1 MNLLLLIALICSI
14 SILIIT
20 SSNLPDYDN
29 TQLMTSANMAHF
41 ERDETRNTDN
51 DTHNK
56 FTYTSD
62 EASKPA
68 RKSMIRD
75 KPVFVGRNERKPFG
89 FGARNTSTS
98 GAIAGNNAAGSSN
111 DVSASAASGPVRRT
125 RTADEII
132 RDSRL
137 AREKRERAHL
147 AVGLGEAFRRTDVNG
162 EFIPKIPA
170 PPVTVQH
177 QIPSESGSPQSRI
190 PRTRTFSPNTNTNA
204 QGVSPS
210 PPRPASR
217 YNTYTN
223 TERQYRNTGTPAPPE
238 SESDFDITRDGSP
251 SPAPVSRPW
260 SSRNRGESADRGS
273 GSGSAPASRP
283 WTGRSRDSE
292 GSGSGSQA
300 SSSISAPAGENT
312 NGHSRRLSKDS
323 IEKMLARPPIFVR
336 KNVGE
341 RVSATSRLLARK
353 TSTGS
358 FEAAREE
365 VNSQEQ
371 ETFGPLAKKPSTDN
385 YDDFVEPPLRI
396 PKTWGSRAKSR
407 PGWMQKILTPDPSL
421 EIKMEPP
428 TQYVPEINPDVP
440 LSTIEDV
447 SGNIP
452 TPPTSRP
459 SSALPG
465 NPSPEK
471 GKVWDADIDFT
482 GHSLQISESPQLRV
496 RSSKLDEIRDREIQ
510 SLTARAVATNRLEE
524 IRERNSEERSVLSE
538 NSRKNEREVTPAAK
552 PAEKEDKKPVEKEE
566 QEVYHERAILQ
577 EEGHP
582 IPGTPIT
589 VFPAGSYVFR
599 NGTTEPHRMTPEET
613 DHTLRT
619 LAKLLS
625 PKSSP
630 VEITD
635 DEADDGDKDAKS
647 KTKSNTKI
655 NAGQTATT
663 KDTGKGEEKRVPKE
677 EKPVGQDIPLPERS
691 AEGAKEKPK
700 EQLLREKS
708 SDSLSGKGKGK
719 AFEIRAPTNDLGL
732 GVTKRYS
739 RTSTPPKSDV
749 DPEERITAEARLFD
763 LQDNRS
769 ERNSLRAPS
778 RSPSPSDDGKNDPDQ
793 TPRPRADPLSL
804 PTPKVTGA
812 YIETPA
818 PTVRKTRQARSNSS
832 PEVPTINELDVPTV
846 DTKRGQSSSRASTTS
861 TRGSSELRSRSTAP
875 RTATPARPRPQSYQ
889 SRQAQPLI
897 NSRRPPTA
905 IETRRRLEMEGG
917 YEDSTI
923 DDFEALLE
931 QDAATTDI
939 LNTNTDEP
947 LLETMYDEQGRPL
960 LQREVERRIER
971 MMLEKMNKN
980 LRHTSSS
987 IRDARQGIERLEH
1000 QVSTTSWP
1008 AMEHNEEYL
1017 YLKIPIPK
1025 LYTYNPPP
1033 PTTQQPDTR
1042 RRSWKFT
1049 WFGLILAIFVAWFF
1063 AETAMCEVY
1072 CHPTQSTHN
1081 NWHPSDPF
1089 FPWAIPTKLDHWTG
1103 EIVSRSWS
1111 ALDRK
1116 LGPPKR
1122 NRGRQT
1128 LTAKDWWQGRD
1139 GPVGI
1144 VRDHASVRALND
1156 DEIVY

>member
-1 MNLLLLIALICSI
+1 
-14 SILIIT
+14 
-20 SSNLPDYDN
+20 
-29 TQLMTSANMAHF
+29 MAHF
-41 ERDETRNTDN
+41 ERDETRDTDN
-51 DTHNK
+51 DIHNK

-62 EASKPA
+62 ETSKPA

-75 KPVFVGRNERKPFG
+75 KPLFVGRNEKKPFG
-89 FGARNTSTS
+89 FGARNTSNSSTNT
-98 GAIAGNNAAGSSN
+98 GNNAAGSSN
-111 DVSASAASGPVRRT
+111 DIFTSTSNAPIRRA

-137 AREKRERAHL
+137 ARERRERAHL
-147 AVGLGEAFRRTDVNG
+147 AVGLGEAFQRTDMNG
-162 EFIPKIPA
+162 EFIPKTSA
-170 PPVTVQH
+170 SSVVAQQH
-177 QIPSESGSPQSRI
+177 MLTESGSPQSRI
-190 PRTRTFSPNTNTNA
+190 PRTRTFSPSTNANA
-204 QGVSPS
+204 QGISPS
-210 PPRPASR
+210 PPRLASR
-217 YNTYTN
+217 YNTHTN
-223 TERQYRNTGTPAPPE
+223 TESQYRNTGTPAPPG

-251 SPAPVSRPW
+251 SPAPVSRPRN
-260 SSRNRGESADRGS
+260 SKNRGESADRGS
-273 GSGSAPASRP
+273 KGGSAPVSRP
-283 WTGRSRDSE
+283 WTGRSRGDSE
-292 GSGSGSQA
+292 GSQA
-300 SSSISAPAGENT
+300 SSSVSAPAGENT
-312 NGHSRRLSKDS
+312 NDHSRRLSKDS
-323 IEKMLARPPIFVR
+323 IEKMLAHPPIFVR

-371 ETFGPLAKKPSTDN
+371 ETVGPLAKKSSTND

-396 PKTWGSRAKSR
+396 PKTWGSRAKPRS
-407 PGWMQKILTPDPSL
+407 GWMQKILTPDPSL

-428 TQYVPEINPDVP
+428 TQYAPEINPDAP

-459 SSALPG
+459 NSALPG

-471 GKVWDADIDFT
+471 GRVWDADIDFT

-538 NSRKNEREVTPAAK
+538 NSRRNERGTTPTTK
-552 PAEKEDKKPVEKEE
+552 PAEKEDEELVEKKDQE
-566 QEVYHERAILQ
+566 EVYHEKINLQ
-577 EEGHP
+577 EESCP

-589 VFPAGSYVFR
+589 VFPAGSYVLKD
-599 NGTTEPHRMTPEET
+599 GATESNRMTPEET
-613 DHTLRT
+613 DYTLRT

-625 PKSSP
+625 PKPSP
-630 VEITD
+630 IEIAD
-635 DEADDGDKDAKS
+635 DEADDEDEDAKS
-647 KTKSNTKI
+647 KTKFNTKI
-655 NAGQTATT
+655 NAGQTSAA
-663 KDTGKGEEKRVPKE
+663 KETGKKE
-677 EKPVGQDIPLPERS
+677 EKPVGQDITPPEKPE
-691 AEGAKEKPK
+691 EGAEKEAK
-700 EQLLREKS
+700 EQLPRKKS
-708 SDSLSGKGKGK
+708 SDGLSEKSNGKGK
-719 AFEIRAPTNDLGL
+719 AFEIRPPINDLGL
-732 GVTKRYS
+732 DVTKRYS

-763 LQDNRS
+763 LQDNPS
-769 ERNSLRAPS
+769 ERNSLRALS
-778 RSPSPSDDGKNDPDQ
+778 RSPSPSNDGKNDLDQ
-793 TPRPRADPLSL
+793 TPRPRVDPLSL

-818 PTVRKTRQARSNSS
+818 PTVQKTRQARSNSS
-832 PEVPTINELDVPTV
+832 PEATTINELDIPAVS
-846 DTKRGQSSSRASTTS
+846 TKRGRGSSRASTTS
-861 TRGSSELRSRSTAP
+861 TGSRSQLRSQGTAP
-875 RTATPARPRPQSYQ
+875 RAATPARPRPQSNQ
-889 SRQAQPLI
+889 PRKTQPLI
-897 NSRRPPTA
+897 NSKRPPTA

-923 DDFEALLE
+923 DDFDALLE

-939 LNTNTDEP
+939 LNTNRDKP
-947 LLETMYDEQGRPL
+947 LLETMYDEKGQPL
-960 LQREVERRIER
+960 SQREVERRIER

-1000 QVSTTSWP
+1000 QVSTTAWP
-1008 AMEHNEEYL
+1008 AMERNNEYL
-1017 YLKIPIPK
+1017 YVKIPIPK
-1025 LYTYNPPP
+1025 LYTYNPDP
-1033 PTTQQPDTR
+1033 PTTQEPDTR
-1042 RRSWKFT
+1042 RRNWKLT
-1049 WFGLILAIFVAWFF
+1049 WFGLVLAIFVAWFF

-1144 VRDHASVRALND
+1144 VRDYTSVRAVND